1 MPKRN
6 RKERHKSNAP
16 CGKRGRWNNAP
27 LSTESAGFRRYYQAQ
42 SSLFSDEWPQFEK
55 SLQSPLPTVFRL
67 NAALPKATSDAI
79 KQRMRGE
86 FYEMFVREQAK
97 QQTTQQQTKNKKP
110 SDAADAAGVVAVP
123 PPISLPWYPG
133 DGECWQIGAH
143 IKVVRKNASFASF
156 HDFVVQANDNGF
168 ISRQEAVSM
177 VPAFLLDVRRHH
189 HVLDMCAAPGSKTL
203 QLAEMLCRANGQ
215 PLGAASSP
223 ATGSA
228 TTSGGGGGSGGGG
241 SNGNGGFLVA
251 NDSNLKR
258 TYSLIN
264 RVATLQMPAFVVT
277 NHDAQMLPSIKSNEH
292 PTGLKFDRILCD
304 VPCSG
309 DGTLR
314 KAPDLWSRWRVT
326 MAHGLHR
333 IQKRIA
339 LRGCDLLSETNESED
354 NEESSCMVYSTCSF
368 NPIENEAVVAEILR
382 KRPDMEL
389 VDASNILPKL
399 IRRPGLSSWKVA
411 VQLNQPSKKKHYKKS
426 TCDDD
431 SIWTGTELGEATEM
445 TKTQQRLEKAES
457 SSSASSSASF
467 SHTTSIQAEVNVT
480 PQVDMSMQF
489 KFTDKCR
496 DGDESLF
503 PPTKEEAAAMHL
515 ERCWRLMPQD
525 QNTGGFFVALLRKK
539 KTGLLRK
546 EHQQEHQQEPKN
558 DEQDQAR
565 PNKRSKRH
573 SASSLSSSASSAS
586 PASPASPAPPA
597 CGDGTNTDPTDA
609 ACEQQHRRVPLDP
622 YQHGISSR
630 VRDLH
635 QYVSLLAPCHAET
648 WNSLQ
653 SFYGLDQNLPLG
665 VTPKFLP
672 SLLFTQSE
680 MAASITWVTEPVAK
694 NVLDFT
700 FPRKL
705 DLVRCGLS
713 LFVKKDRP
721 GVTCKHALIQQT
733 INVVHPQ
740 MSKRKIT
747 VGRDDMRTL
756 LQAGVEASKVLTSE
770 LSKEVG
776 TLVNSLERGSM
787 CFVSSDLSLS
797 AVVAWKGTNDIGIVV
812 SKKDSRYLLNKF
824 QMIEK

>member
-1 MPKRN
+1 M
-6 RKERHKSNAP
+6 
-16 CGKRGRWNNAP
+16 
-27 LSTESAGFRRYYQAQ
+27 
-42 SSLFSDEWPQFEK
+42 
-55 SLQSPLPTVFRL
+55 
-67 NAALPKATSDAI
+67 
-79 KQRMRGE
+79 
-86 FYEMFVREQAK
+86 
-97 QQTTQQQTKNKKP
+97 
-110 SDAADAAGVVAVP
+110 
-123 PPISLPWYPG
+123 
-133 DGECWQIGAH
+133 
-143 IKVVRKNASFASF
+143 
-156 HDFVVQANDNGF
+156 
-168 ISRQEAVSM
+168 
-177 VPAFLLDVRRHH
+177 
-189 HVLDMCAAPGSKTL
+189 
-203 QLAEMLCRANGQ
+203 
-215 PLGAASSP
+215 
-223 ATGSA
+223 
-228 TTSGGGGGSGGGG
+228 
-241 SNGNGGFLVA
+241 
-251 NDSNLKR
+251 
-258 TYSLIN
+258 
-264 RVATLQMPAFVVT
+264 
-277 NHDAQMLPSIKSNEH
+277 
-292 PTGLKFDRILCD
+292 
-304 VPCSG
+304 
-309 DGTLR
+309 
-314 KAPDLWSRWRVT
+314 
-326 MAHGLHR
+326 
-333 IQKRIA
+333 
-339 LRGCDLLSETNESED
+339 
-354 NEESSCMVYSTCSF
+354 
-368 NPIENEAVVAEILR
+368 
-382 KRPDMEL
+382 
-389 VDASNILPKL
+389 
-399 IRRPGLSSWKVA
+399 
-411 VQLNQPSKKKHYKKS
+411 
-426 TCDDD
+426 
-431 SIWTGTELGEATEM
+431 
-445 TKTQQRLEKAES
+445 
-457 SSSASSSASF
+457 
-467 SHTTSIQAEVNVT
+467 
-480 PQVDMSMQF
+480 
-489 KFTDKCR
+489 
-496 DGDESLF
+496 
-503 PPTKEEAAAMHL
+503 
-515 ERCWRLMPQD
+515 
-525 QNTGGFFVALLRKK
+525 
-539 KTGLLRK
+539 LRK